1 MTGFY
6 IVGGLLCAVIAAPIY
21 SFIMLWLAGWQRFF
35 LAVLIGM
42 LLLISSAGLL
52 ERQQLELLSPDRLLV
67 RLMDD
72 LRVPLF
78 LALSIGWV
86 ICGVAHA
93 IVALCRGWRPRLA
106 PEPAPGPAP
115 D

>member
-6 IVGGLLCAVIAAPIY
+6 IVGGLICAVIAAPIY

-35 LAVLIGM
+35 VALLIGM

-52 ERQQLELLSPDRLLV
+52 ETHQLGLLSPDYVLGRLLA
-67 RLMDD
+67 D

-86 ICGVAHA
+86 ICGFAHA
-93 IVALCRGWRPRLA
+93 IVALCRGWRSRPPLDTT
-106 PEPAPGPAP
+106 PEPAR